1 MSVVYQGMTQAELDA
16 QYDQRTLVPDAADH
30 MALWQGLS
38 EATVSMR
45 TPRTLSYGDGPA
57 ETMLIFEGAAKG
69 AAHFHVHGGAWR
81 QLSAHQSAFVAD
93 GLGADG
99 AHVAVVEFSLAPH
112 VPLGVMVDQVRRAF
126 VAFAHHSSGKVFV
139 SAHSSGCHL
148 SAMLLDGRWQD
159 RAGMTGVFAG
169 LVLASGVYDLEP
181 VRLSARNNYLR
192 LTEADAADLSP
203 HNHLVETV
211 PPADL
216 LWGDGELAEF
226 KRQSA
231 DFAGALRARGGTVSA
246 VELPGLNH
254 FDMYGSF
261 RDPSSAVCQAARAQ
275 MRLG

>member
-16 QYDQRTLVPDAADH
+16 QYDQRTLVPEAADH
-30 MALWQGLS
+30 MALWQIWSQETLAARPP
-38 EATVSMR
+38 ATL
-45 TPRTLSYGDGPA
+45 TYGEGPA
-57 ETMLIFEGAAKG
+57 ETMLVFEGTPGG

-126 VAFAHHSSGKVFV
+126 VALVRHSGGKVFV

-148 SAMLLDGRWQD
+148 SAMLLDARWQE
-159 RAGMTGVFAG
+159 RAGMTGAVAG
-169 LVLASGVYDLEP
+169 LVIASGVYDLEP
-181 VRLSARNNYLR
+181 VRLSARNSYLS

-203 HNHLVETV
+203 HNHLAERL
-211 PPADL
+211 PPTAL

-231 DFAGALRARGGTVSA
+231 VFADALRARGGAVSTA
-246 VELPGLNH
+246 ELDGLNH
-254 FDMYGSF
+254 FDIYGSF
-261 RDPSSAVCQAARAQ
+261 RDPSSAVCLAAREQ
-275 MRLG
+275 MRLV